1 MTNVEPVPYSENPDR
16 PLSGPGSYE
25 ELPVK
30 EMYRR
35 GSLAI
40 QQQFTQHHN
49 GRAVLEARTALVDE
63 VIQRLW
69 ATHLAAAFPTGVAI
83 VAIGGYGRST
93 LYPHSDVDLLFLCEK
108 PETPDLKSRIRAL
121 SQELWDTRM
130 RLSPT
135 TKTLDDC
142 AKFNPDSAES
152 TVALLDARYIAGE
165 PQLADY
171 LRNKILPSVIVRES
185 QAVLERLIEINA
197 DRKAK
202 YSNTIFHLEPDVK
215 DCVGGLREYH
225 LGCWAASIHGLLK
238 DGVWIDPRQ
247 HLPASLRGQ
256 TERAV
261 DFLATVRCFLH
272 YRSGRDDNKLS
283 WDAQEESAKLGIG
296 TGVAAS
302 PADWMR
308 SYFRNARALDRF
320 AAQMMENAASQKPSV
335 FKQIQNWRSRAS
347 NAEFTVVNGR
357 VRLQKTSGAEP
368 ELDWDRMMRSFE
380 FVAEHGIPLSAA
392 LEHKIEETI
401 PLLAASTGPAID
413 WWRHLGSILIRSHA
427 GDALRAMQ
435 RVGLLTLIFPEFQ
448 NIDALVLRDLYHQYT
463 VDEHTFLAIDALHQ
477 LSESQS
483 EWESRFLQLL
493 DEIEQPELLVL
504 AILLHDVGKGI
515 ESDDHVKKGVE
526 LAHHRLESIG
536 IDSRSSETVCFLIAN
551 HLEASLALRRD
562 IFDITNIRDLAKR
575 VSTQDRLKMLVLL
588 TYADIKAVNR
598 HALTPWKADNL
609 WQLYIA
615 TSNFLNHSVDEERFH
630 ANAESEQLARMRLLA
645 PQLGKRLRRFLD
657 GIPQRYMSI
666 HSAEEIAAHIEMAS
680 RVSGSGVQLKLN
692 RQGQLFLL
700 TVAMQDRPMIFCN
713 IAGALAAW
721 GMNIV
726 KADAF
731 ANGAGMVLDTFYFA
745 DQFRTLELNMEEW
758 TRFQDS
764 ITDVLSGKT
773 SLETLMKRR
782 RSEVKGPRSTVET
795 KLLFDDES
803 STRSTLLEVVTPD
816 RPGLLYEISLQ
827 FAKLSCNIEAALIDT
842 EGRTAID
849 VFYLTTL
856 GAKLQPNLKVK
867 LEGVLRTALAIKS

>member
-1 MTNVEPVPYSENPDR
+1 MTNVEPVPFSENPDR
-16 PLSGPGSYE
+16 PLPTTGAYE
-25 ELPVK
+25 DLPVK
-30 EMYRR
+30 ELYRR
-35 GSLAI
+35 GSAAI
-40 QQQFTQHHN
+40 QQQFTQNRN
-49 GRAVLEARTALVDE
+49 GRAALEARTALVDE

-69 ATHLAAAFPTGVAI
+69 QTHLASAYPTGVSI
-83 VAIGGYGRST
+83 VAIGGYGRGT

-108 PETPDLKSRIRAL
+108 PETPDLKSKIRAL

-142 AKFNPDSAES
+142 ARFDPQLAES
-152 TVALLDARYIAGE
+152 TIALLDARHIAGE

-185 QAVLERLIEINA
+185 QTILERLLEINS

-225 LGCWAASIHGLLK
+225 LGCWAAVIHGFLK
-238 DGVWIDPRQ
+238 DAAWVDPKDA
-247 HLPASLRGQ
+247 LPGSLRGQ

-261 DFLATVRCFLH
+261 DFLASVRCFLH

-283 WDAQEESAKLGIG
+283 WDAQEEAAKLGIG
-296 TGVAAS
+296 NGGASS
-302 PADWMR
+302 PAEWMR
-308 SYFRNARALDRF
+308 SYFRNARVLDRF
-320 AAQMMENAASQKPSV
+320 AAQMVENAASQKPSL
-335 FKQIQNWRSRAS
+335 FKQFQNWRSRAS
-347 NAEFTVVNGR
+347 NADFTVVNGR
-357 VRLQKTSGAEP
+357 VRLQQPAAIDDP
-368 ELDWDRMMRSFE
+368 DVMMRSFE

-392 LEHKIEETI
+392 VEHKIEANI
-401 PLLAASTGPAID
+401 PQLAKTAGPMVD
-413 WWRHLGSILIRSHA
+413 WWRHLGSILIRPHA

-435 RVGLLTLIFPEFQ
+435 RVGLLTLIFPDFAY
-448 NIDALVLRDLYHQYT
+448 IDALVLRDLYHQYT

-477 LSESQS
+477 LSDSQS

-504 AILLHDVGKGI
+504 AILLHDVGKGV
-515 ESDDHVKKGVE
+515 ESDDHVKMGVD
-526 LAHHRLESIG
+526 LARKRLESIG
-536 IDSRSSETVCFLIAN
+536 IDNRASETVCFLIAN

-575 VSTQDRLKMLVLL
+575 VGTPDRLKMLVLL

-630 ANAESEQLARMRLLA
+630 ANAESEHLARIRLLA
-645 PQLGKRLRRFLD
+645 PQLGKRLKRFLE

-680 RVSGSGVQLKLN
+680 RVSTNSVQLKLN

-700 TVAMQDRPMIFCN
+700 TVALQDKPMIFCN

-764 ITDVLSGKT
+764 ITDVLTGKT

-782 RSEVKGPRSTVET
+782 RSEAKGPRSTVET

-803 STRSTLLEVVTPD
+803 SSRSTLLEVVTPD
-816 RPGLLYEISLQ
+816 RPGLLYEMSLQ
-827 FAKLSCNIEAALIDT
+827 FAKLNCNIEAALIDT

-849 VFYLTTL
+849 VFYLTCSGT
-856 GAKLQPNLKVK
+856 K
-867 LEGVLRTALAIKS
+867 LEAGQKKKLETTLLAALAARS